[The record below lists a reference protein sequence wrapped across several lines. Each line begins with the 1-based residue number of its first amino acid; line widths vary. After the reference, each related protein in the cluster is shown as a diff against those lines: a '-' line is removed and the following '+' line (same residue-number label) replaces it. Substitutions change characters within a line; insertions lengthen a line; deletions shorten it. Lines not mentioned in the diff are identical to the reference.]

1 MDCYSIL
8 GIAREAA
15 ATFRKPFIP
24 RLWKYTQN
32 GENVHDYVDVE
43 VQDTDLCTR
52 YCARVC
58 KNIKI
63 APEPE
68 VDAETSGCSRYP
80 ANQ

>member
-1 MDCYSIL
+1 MRL
-8 GIAREAA
+8 LQH
-15 ATFRKPFIP
+15 FRHRKRGGCNLQKAVHSPVVEVHA
-24 RLWKYTQN
+24 N
-32 GENVHDYVDVE
+32 GENVHDYVDVKY
-43 VQDTDLCTR
+43 R
-52 YCARVC
+52 IPICAPVTAQGVC